1 MATWGEN
8 ELFLA
13 RVRGY
18 SARDRGGR
26 NIPFLTCYNVL
37 NMKIFEE
44 SLKPNFYIILHYLSC
59 IKSMEPLLH
68 IVGWEQE
75 RLIVG
80 TSRDDVLNKA

>member
-1 MATWGEN
+1 
-8 ELFLA
+8 
-13 RVRGY
+13 
-18 SARDRGGR
+18 
-26 NIPFLTCYNVL
+26 
-37 NMKIFEE
+37 MKIFEE